1 MIKINQ
7 STKIVVSAF
16 FLLTLSSCN
25 TLISALATPKVN
37 AEFEELKSGQYR
49 LDRSHAALIFK
60 IQHMGLSTY
69 IGRFNVLNA
78 ELDFDPSN
86 IESINLTADVEI
98 ASLDINDEDLKD
110 DLMGRSWFN
119 QSQFPLARISTQK
132 VERLKDNQ
140 ILLTLNLD
148 WRGVQKPIK
157 MTATFHGGANNVL
170 TGAYTLGFSSVGS
183 FNRSDFGMKKF
194 IPLVGDEVVLEAF
207 GEFQKS
213 Q

>member
-1 MIKINQ
+1 MIKIKQ
-7 STKIVVSAF
+7 STKIAAAA
-16 FLLTLSSCN
+16 FLLLALSSCS
-25 TLISALATPKVN
+25 TLISVIATPKVN
-37 AEFEELKSGQYR
+37 AEFGELKSGQYS
-49 LDRSHAALIFK
+49 LDKSHAALIFK

-69 IGRFNVLNA
+69 VGRFNVLSA

-98 ASLDINDEDLKD
+98 SSLDINDEELKD

-119 QSQFPLARISTQK
+119 QAQYPIARVSTQK
-132 VERLKDNQ
+132 VEKLKDGQ

-148 WRGVQKPIK
+148 WRGVRKPIE

-170 TGAYTLGFSSVGS
+170 TGKYTLGFSSCGS
-183 FNRSDFGMKKF
+183 FNRSDFGMKQF